1 MALCA
6 NDIMTT
12 DLVTVTPATPLSEF
26 ARICYEDGVS
36 GCPVVTIDGRLVGIV
51 SKTDLLERLLEGRH
65 DYAAN
70 PDYRRLLEL
79 GEEGVSG
86 MGGSAAESEEELI
99 GEVDDIM
106 HREIMTFAPNTRISE
121 IAKRM
126 SQDRTHRVL
135 IVDKEE
141 KLQGI
146 ITSLDILQHFS
157 NSSG

>member
-1 MALCA
+1 MALSA
-6 NDIMTT
+6 NDVMTT

-65 DYAAN
+65 DYASN

-79 GEEGVSG
+79 GEEGVFG
-86 MGGSAAESEEELI
+86 MNGSAAESEEELI

-106 HREIMTFAPNTRISE
+106 HREIVTFAPNTLISKIANRMARDRI
-121 IAKRM
+121 
-126 SQDRTHRVL
+126 HRVL